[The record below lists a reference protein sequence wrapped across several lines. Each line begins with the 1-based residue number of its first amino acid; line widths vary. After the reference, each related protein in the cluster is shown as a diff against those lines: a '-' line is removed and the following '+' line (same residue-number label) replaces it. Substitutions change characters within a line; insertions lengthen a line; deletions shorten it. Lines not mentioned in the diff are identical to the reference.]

1 MNEIFIPTLHSF
13 ENKNTFTGS
22 FGLLRFK
29 LTPNVE
35 EGKIVSEIWHGIL
48 CFEKSE
54 IEEKQ
59 EFPMTHE
66 GREELLRYL
75 TAHI

>member
-1 MNEIFIPTLHSF
+1 MKEIFIPTLHSF
-13 ENKNTFTGS
+13 ENDNTFTGS

-29 LTPNVE
+29 LTPKLE
-35 EGKIVSEIWHGIL
+35 EKVIISQIWHGIL